1 MRGSPRGHG
10 WMDRKFSYTTFKK
23 KKKKFTKAETQM
35 SFFSHQVSI
44 AV

>member
-10 WMDRKFSYTTFKK
+10 WMDRKFPNTTFK